1 MKAMEEQASGSEVKA
16 PVSLNWGEGGMS
28 GVPVRESAKTLG
40 ELKGIFLDEAARAR
54 MDADTEVYRVR
65 WWKPVEQGEEGGLF
79 WGVTILQP
87 GRVGEE
93 YFMTHGHVHA
103 NRTRAEYY
111 ATVSGTGLLVR
122 MDEQRK
128 SWAEEM
134 APGGLHYI
142 RGHHAHRV
150 VNVGNGPLIFWACWG
165 SDAGYD
171 YATIRE
177 SGFGVRVL
185 ERGGRPAIVP
195 NES

>member
-1 MKAMEEQASGSEVKA
+1 MKAMEEQAIESELKA
-16 PVSLNWGEGGMS
+16 PVSLNWNEGGIS
-28 GVPVRESAKTLG
+28 GDPVQESAKTLC
-40 ELKGIFLDEAARAR
+40 ELKGIYLDEAARAR
-54 MDADTEVYRVR
+54 MDPDMEVYRVR
-65 WWKPVEQGEEGGLF
+65 SWKPVDQGEEGGLF

-87 GRVGEE
+87 GKVGEE
-93 YFMTHGHVHA
+93 YFMTHGHAHA

-111 ATVSGTGLLVR
+111 ATVSGTGLLLR

-128 SWAEEM
+128 SWVEEM
-134 APGGLHYI
+134 SPGTLHYI

-150 VNVGNGPLIFWACWG
+150 VNVGNEPLVFWACWS

-195 NES
+195 NE

>member
-1 MKAMEEQASGSEVKA
+1 MKAMEEQAIESELKA
-16 PVSLNWGEGGMS
+16 AVGLNWGEGGMR
-28 GVPVRESAKTLG
+28 GEPVRESAKTLG

-54 MDADTEVYRVR
+54 MDAGTEVYRVR

-87 GRVGEE
+87 GKVGEE

-134 APGGLHYI
+134 RPGGLHYI

-150 VNVGNGPLIFWACWG
+150 VNVGNEPLIFWACWG

-177 SGFGVRVL
+177 SGFGVRVV
-185 ERGGRPAIVP
+185 ERGGRPAIVTH
-195 NES
+195 E